1 MKLAILSDVHSNLHA
16 LEAVFEDIDR
26 IGPEMVVCAGD
37 LVGYGAFPD
46 ESCEI
51 LKARASKVVK
61 GNHDCAVLEKDPAGA
76 NPYAARAI
84 LWTAEVI
91 RKESREFLEGLSTE
105 SRFSF
110 GGMSITMFH
119 GSPTS
124 VDEYIFEYDVDDELV
139 ESVNADVLILGHT
152 HVPCIKKL
160 KRGLFINP
168 GAVGQP
174 RDSEWKA
181 SYAIL
186 DSDSNECSIRR
197 VPYDLDGA
205 AEAIREAGL
214 PEILAERL
222 FYGT

>member
-197 VPYDLDGA
+197 VPYDMNAA
-205 AEAIREAGL
+205 AEAILDANL
-214 PEILAERL
+214 PGILAERL